1 MDNQNFFLLLAFS
14 LVPAL
19 VLGTRNH
26 VYIVRVDNDLK
37 PSVFPTFK
45 LWYTSTVRSLS
56 VPSTTA
62 LDPKPNP
69 NPNRRGINSKRLLHV
84 YGTVFHGFSASLTA
98 PQAHALRTTP
108 GVLSVIQD
116 RPRQLHTTR
125 TPQFLGLVSGPASQP
140 NNLISSANAGAG
152 VVVAVLDTGIDPGH
166 RSFSVAGQPNPPSK
180 WKGICQAGP
189 SFPATSCNNKLVGA
203 RFFATGYQA
212 GVTPKNGSSDILS
225 PYDTNGH
232 GTHTASTIAGGPID
246 GASFLGFATGVATGI
261 APQAHI
267 AVYKICWSGGCFE
280 SDMLAAFDSA
290 VADGADIISLSV
302 GGGPTPYHLD
312 SISIGAFSAFNF
324 HGVLVS
330 ASSGNDGPGE
340 MTATNIAPWITTVGA
355 STIDRCFSADVTL
368 RDGTVLSGAS
378 LYSGKDLSP
387 DKWLPLVYAGN
398 LSSLRLGFRSTAPFC
413 MRGSLEP
420 AATQG
425 KVVLCE
431 RGVVPRVE
439 KGLAVKEAGGVGM
452 IISNE
457 FLDGEG
463 ILPDAH
469 LLPAVEIG
477 YSAGKIVHE
486 YIRTEASP
494 SVRLSFHGTQIEV
507 KPAPVVASFSG
518 RGPSTQSAYIIKPDI
533 VAPGVGILAAWTN
546 STSPT
551 ELSLDERRT
560 EFNIMSGTSMACPHV
575 SGIAAL
581 LKAAHPDWSP
591 ASIRSAIMT
600 TAYVNDNLGRDLI
613 DESSGNRSI
622 EWAHG
627 SGHADPEKA
636 ADPGLVYDLST
647 EDYTNFLCNS
657 NYTELD
663 IRTIT
668 RTAVNC
674 SQKSGMPW
682 DLNYPSISIM
692 VNQPVATSAGNFEI
706 VVNRT
711 LTSVR
716 DTHSTYTVSMKEPSG
731 VHMVIVP
738 DKLVFNRKGEK
749 QQFVVKVS
757 AHAAPLK
764 AGASQTEFG
773 YISWTDGVRRVRSP
787 VGFTWHQS
795 F

>member
-1 MDNQNFFLLLAFS
+1 
-14 LVPAL
+14 
-19 VLGTRNH
+19 
-26 VYIVRVDNDLK
+26 
-37 PSVFPTFK
+37 
-45 LWYTSTVRSLS
+45 
-56 VPSTTA
+56 
-62 LDPKPNP
+62 
-69 NPNRRGINSKRLLHV
+69 
-84 YGTVFHGFSASLTA
+84 
-98 PQAHALRTTP
+98 
-108 GVLSVIQD
+108 
-116 RPRQLHTTR
+116 
-125 TPQFLGLVSGPASQP
+125 
-140 NNLISSANAGAG
+140 
-152 VVVAVLDTGIDPGH
+152 
-166 RSFSVAGQPNPPSK
+166 
-180 WKGICQAGP
+180 
-189 SFPATSCNNKLVGA
+189 
-203 RFFATGYQA
+203 
-212 GVTPKNGSSDILS
+212 
-225 PYDTNGH
+225 
-232 GTHTASTIAGGPID
+232 
-246 GASFLGFATGVATGI
+246 
-261 APQAHI
+261 
-267 AVYKICWSGGCFE
+267 
-280 SDMLAAFDSA
+280 MLAAFDSA

-312 SISIGAFSAFNF
+312 SVSIGAFSAFNF

-355 STIDRCFSADVTL
+355 STIDRRFSADIRL

-378 LYSGKDLSP
+378 LYSSKDLSP
-387 DKWLPLVYAGN
+387 DIWLPLVYAGN

-420 AATQG
+420 AATLG

-439 KGLAVKEAGGVGM
+439 KGLAVKEAGGIGM

-518 RGPSTQSAYIIKPDI
+518 RGPSAQSAYIIKPDI

-560 EFNIMSGTSMACPHV
+560 EFNILSGTSMACPHV

-581 LKAAHPDWSP
+581 LKAAHPNWSP
-591 ASIRSAIMT
+591 AYIRSAIMT

-627 SGHADPEKA
+627 SGHVDPEKA

-668 RTAVNC
+668 RTSVNC
-674 SQKSGMPW
+674 SQKLGKPW

-692 VNQPVATSAGNFEI
+692 VNQPVTSAGNFEI
-706 VVNRT
+706 AVNRT

-749 QQFVVKVS
+749 QQFGVKVS
-757 AHAAPLK
+757 ARAAPLK
-764 AGASQTEFG
+764 AGASWTEFG